1 MWKLG
6 HQARSL
12 AGQPVGRAA
21 LSKSRAWLLLGLVVT
36 MGNLQGKGR
45 LMGVMMSWDQTKL
58 SSEWVR
64 CLNTTEMGILI

>member
-12 AGQPVGRAA
+12 AKQPVGRAA
-21 LSKSRAWLLLGLVVT
+21 LSKRRAWSFLGLVVT
-36 MGNLQGKGR
+36 TSNLQGKGR
-45 LMGVMMSWDQTKL
+45 LMGVMLLWDQREL